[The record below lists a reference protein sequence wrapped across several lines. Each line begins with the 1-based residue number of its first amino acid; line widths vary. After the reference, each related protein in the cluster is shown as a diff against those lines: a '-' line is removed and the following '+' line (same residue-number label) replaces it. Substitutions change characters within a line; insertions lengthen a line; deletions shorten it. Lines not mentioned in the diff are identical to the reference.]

1 MRCSSPLP
9 PNIHQHLSSVFRK
22 TLGVRVWFNKAMD
35 VYKEVQKLQQVIFD
49 ARQDIKHIKTASQ
62 ATAPTIKLDKS
73 IQTLGIRIRNL
84 KETTSSLSSA
94 EGQCE
99 KRLDALKT
107 GLLLPAESVAERD
120 SNDLIEAGESLQKI
134 QSIVALRKN
143 SAAIGNMRTP
153 PLAYSVVGF
162 KERMKNDDTLTT
174 DPFYTHPSGYKMC
187 LVIHF
192 NGYGEGKGNHI
203 SVFLKILL
211 GEFDE
216 ILQWPFSGRIVIQLL
231 NQRKDKLHHTQTICL
246 ESEGSLPYRQRPDPK
261 TYVSPKDRQSWGHQ
275 KFISHVELPAK
286 GMFADC
292 EYLKNDSL
300 TFRVYKVDMFTLR
313 Y

>member
-1 MRCSSPLP
+1 
-9 PNIHQHLSSVFRK
+9 
-22 TLGVRVWFNKAMD
+22 MD
-35 VYKEVQKLQQVIFD
+35 AHKEVEKLHQVICN
-49 ARQDIKHIKTASQ
+49 ARQDIEHIKSASQ
-62 ATAPTIKLDKS
+62 VTAPMTKLDKS
-73 IQTLGIRIRNL
+73 IQTLGIRTKNL

-94 EGQCE
+94 AGHCD
-99 KRLDALKT
+99 KRLDALKV
-107 GLLLPAESVAERD
+107 GLPLPADSVAESD
-120 SNDLIEAGESLQKI
+120 SNDLIKAGESLQKI

-143 SAAIGNMRTP
+143 NAAMGNIRTP

-162 KERMKNDDTLTT
+162 KERMKNDDTLIT

-192 NGYGEGKGNHI
+192 NGYGEGKGTHI
-203 SVFLKILL
+203 SVFVKILL

-216 ILQWPFSGRIVIQLL
+216 ILEWPFSGRIVIQLL
-231 NQRKDKLHHTQTICL
+231 NQRKDKLHHTRTLHLETGDCL
-246 ESEGSLPYRQRPDPK
+246 PQRQRPDPR
-261 TYVSPKDRQSWGHQ
+261 TYASHKDRQSWGYN

-292 EYLKNDSL
+292 EYLKSDSL